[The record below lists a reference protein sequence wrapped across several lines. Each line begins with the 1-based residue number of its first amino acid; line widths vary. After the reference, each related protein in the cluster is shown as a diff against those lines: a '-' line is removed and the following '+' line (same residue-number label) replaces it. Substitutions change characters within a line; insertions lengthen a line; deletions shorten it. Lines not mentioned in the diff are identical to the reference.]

1 MNSNTKFTPAI
12 IVSSGGQFI
21 VPLYQRLFAWS
32 KKEVSELLLDLRTHF
47 EQHPGQP
54 YYLGVVTTII
64 DKNKYCLVD
73 GQQRFTVLMLMASV
87 FRHFSENWNLFFD
100 MGKRLELFAR
110 EKDELYLSKLSKK
123 EPDGGYVNVLMRD
136 AYTIISK
143 FVEEIGD
150 EKQDFTEACFKH
162 ITIFNS
168 ILPNEYVNEPS
179 SLNKYF
185 EVMNSAGVNLE
196 QHEILKVTLL
206 EGMEN
211 QSELLTIWNLC
222 SDFSR
227 PLLKKKE
234 DVGLY
239 AYSKEYESLFNRG
252 TKDALYKI
260 LDYDSSSLSKGT
272 SKSYPTIAEIDVKA
286 EDFDNPF
293 SDNNERSVVTF
304 PEFLLL
310 TLDIY
315 KNNGGGM
322 SFYKTDNLTETF
334 SKFLTKSDVQGFY
347 ECMLK
352 LRIALDC
359 YVIRRKV
366 DGQDSRYSLTYRNEN
381 ESVSHD
387 CLMQYEAMLY
397 VSTPYYKWVKE
408 LLKYLNDGDNDKS
421 TESILAH
428 LKKWDNNQHS
438 HPVEKDK
445 MTYDTIDRYWFWRLD
460 YYLWEHVI
468 LPKETEDEDESSVLI
483 SYPKEY
489 HQSVLDYVFRANRSI
504 EHLHPQNQSNNEEWS
519 RKDIDSFG
527 NLAMIS
533 QSFNS
538 QQSNEDVHVKFSRV
552 ESQARNKALQSLKL
566 LRMYLDAKG
575 NPDGWTNETAQKH
588 GDEMIDY
595 LNSTFEID

>member
-1 MNSNTKFTPAI
+1 
-12 IVSSGGQFI
+12 
-21 VPLYQRLFAWS
+21 
-32 KKEVSELLLDLRTHF
+32 
-47 EQHPGQP
+47 
-54 YYLGVVTTII
+54 
-64 DKNKYCLVD
+64 
-73 GQQRFTVLMLMASV
+73 
-87 FRHFSENWNLFFD
+87 
-100 MGKRLELFAR
+100 
-110 EKDELYLSKLSKK
+110 
-123 EPDGGYVNVLMRD
+123 
-136 AYTIISK
+136 
-143 FVEEIGD
+143 
-150 EKQDFTEACFKH
+150 
-162 ITIFNS
+162 
-168 ILPNEYVNEPS
+168 
-179 SLNKYF
+179 
-185 EVMNSAGVNLE
+185 MNSAGVNLE
-196 QHEILKVTLL
+196 QHEILKVSLL

-239 AYSKEYESLFNRG
+239 AYSEEYESLFNRG

-408 LLKYLNDGDNDKS
+408 LLKYLNDKDNHKS

-460 YYLWEHVI
+460 YYLWEHEI

-575 NPDGWTNETAQKH
+575 NADGWTNDIAQKH
-588 GDEMIDY
+588 GDKMIDF
-595 LNSTFEID
+595 LNSTFEIV